1 MVRWHAGAMTQPSP
15 GLRDEKRQARAAA
28 MARRTAVTARV
39 DAVAAANAVKD
50 QVLRTFAPRPGT
62 ILSAFWSIGDELD
75 LRPLLHAA
83 HALGCVCALPV
94 VVAPRTPLEFR
105 HWEPGVELVV
115 SAFGI
120 PEPGPER
127 RVVTPDI
134 SVVPLLAFDREGYRL
149 GYGGGFYDRTL
160 ALMRGLPRARPHIA
174 AGAGFADQE
183 VPHVPREPHYA
194 RLDWIVTD
202 VEAIRTSA

>member
-1 MVRWHAGAMTQPSP
+1 MTQPSP
-15 GLRDEKRQARAAA
+15 TIRDEKTAARATA
-28 MARRTAVTARV
+28 MARRTATTARV
-39 DAVAAANAVKD
+39 DTAAAATGVKD
-50 QVLRTFAPRPGT
+50 QLLRTFAPPPGT
-62 ILSAFWSIGDELD
+62 ILSAFWAIGDELD

-134 SVVPLLAFDREGYRL
+134 CVVPLLAFDREGYRL

-160 ALMRGLPRARPHIA
+160 SLMRRLPRARPYIA
-174 AGAGFADQE
+174 AGVGFAGQE
-183 VPHVPREPHYA
+183 VPHVPREPHDA

-202 VEAIRTSA
+202 VEVIRTGA

>member
-1 MVRWHAGAMTQPSP
+1 MTQLSP
-15 GLRDEKRQARAAA
+15 TIPDQKRDARATAK
-28 MARRTAVTARV
+28 ARRTATTARV
-39 DAVAAANAVKD
+39 DTAAAADAVKD
-50 QVLRTFAPRPGT
+50 HVLRTFAPPPGT
-62 ILSAFWSIGDELD
+62 ILSAFWSIGDEMD

-94 VVAPRTPLEFR
+94 VIAPRTPLTFR

-127 RVVTPDI
+127 PAVTPDI

-149 GYGGGFYDRTL
+149 GYGGGFYDRTIT
-160 ALMRGLPRARPHIA
+160 LMRSAPRARPYIA
-174 AGAGFADQE
+174 VGVGFAGQE
-183 VPHVPREPHYA
+183 VAHVPREPHDA
-194 RLDWIVTD
+194 RLNWIVTEAD
-202 VEAIRTSA
+202 VIRTGI